1 MKVKI
6 YIITR
11 IYKFHSLVEIAKR
24 RQRRRRDTLVKLYKW
39 PKALEELRNVSYLP
53 FFLLNKKI
61 IFDIPIF
68 HLERS
73 MGIFLSNDFLLHDI
87 LTLNHM
93 PIGIN
98 LKNQS
103 FRPIDI
109 IPVIQAQWDLLPLSS
124 PVSPILATTVFTMQ
138 QTPTF

>member
-1 MKVKI
+1 MQKEDKEEEEI
-6 YIITR
+6 HWLNYINGQKPWKSYAMYLI
-11 IYKFHSLVEIAKR
+11 FH
-24 RQRRRRDTLVKLYKW
+24 
-39 PKALEELRNVSYLP
+39 
-53 FFLLNKKI
+53 FFLLNKNI

-87 LTLNHM
+87 LTLGYVS
-93 PIGIN
+93 IGIN
-98 LKNQS
+98 LRNQS

-109 IPVIQAQWDLLPLSS
+109 IPVIQARWDLLPLSS